1 MTNTGVVG
9 WEEEI
14 SPYDV
19 GDEVKSG
26 GNEKTSTA
34 TESAR
39 HPDELKWD
47 EKWVLLP
54 SSTGSSCEYDFGYGY
69 QTAVPYASWGH

>member
-9 WEEEI
+9 WEEI

-19 GDEVKSG
+19 GNEVKSG
-26 GNEKTSTA
+26 GNEKASTA

-39 HPDELKWD
+39 HPDELKQD
-47 EKWVLLP
+47 EKWVLPP
-54 SSTGSSCEYDFGYGY
+54 SSPGSTVVTIMALGMGIG
-69 QTAVPYASWGH
+69 PL